1 MLCLLILKFILKQCI
16 YFLLHRIRYIY
27 YPNTDAI
34 IYVVDSAD
42 KSRMGICKQQLV
54 SMLEVTLTF
63 NLKSNVP

>member
-1 MLCLLILKFILKQCI
+1 MYLFFTAL
-16 YFLLHRIRYIY
+16 YIRYIY
-27 YPNTDAI
+27 YHNTDAI

-42 KSRMGICKQQLV
+42 KARIGICKQQLV